1 MGWIALADRHDRLFA
16 PAGLEP
22 GHQSLLDTGPNAL
35 MVRGSLVIETAV
47 PIVRRLKPLLH
58 YQGSGPFQFQ
68 LSVHALPGGGI
79 AMVIAQD
86 GQLFHEVLRHSE
98 TGRTDT
104 VRLTYSWDA
113 PKRWGRLALERS
125 GQDRPILVDVP
136 RPRPISTRDLE
147 TLFLGESG
155 VLTAPDVE
163 YVALSSRIE
172 PVGILPSLA
181 SNTPVATPDGYHKI
195 KDLRRGDLVLT
206 AQGRSVPVLQT
217 LHRAVPARGSFAPVH
232 LRRPYF
238 GLIRDVQVA
247 PSQRLVLTGS
257 EVEYVTGHQS
267 VLVPARHLVS
277 SCVSAPPVC
286 GLLMHYCQVLLPD
299 HDLLDVAGAEV
310 ESLFIGRIRRHRDM
324 FDASILAGLDRQSLP
339 EHRLSAYPVIKSFD
353 AQVLLDQRAAQ
364 LLG

>member
-1 MGWIALADRHDRLFA
+1 MSWIALADRTDRLFA
-16 PAGLEP
+16 PSGLEP
-22 GHQSLLDTGPNAL
+22 GAHPLVDTGSNAL

-47 PIVRRLKPLLH
+47 PMVRRLKPLLH
-58 YQGSGPFQFQ
+58 YEGMGPFTFQ

-79 AMVIAQD
+79 AIILAQD

-125 GQDRPILVDVP
+125 GQDRPILVNVP

-147 TLFLGESG
+147 ALFLGEDG
-155 VLTAPDVE
+155 VFTAPDVD
-163 YVALSSRIE
+163 YVALSTVVE
-172 PVGILPSLA
+172 PVGILPGLA
-181 SNTPVATPDGYHKI
+181 SNTPVATPQGYRRI

-206 AQGRSVPVLQT
+206 AQGHSVPVLQT
-217 LHRAVPARGSFAPVH
+217 LHRTVPARGSFAPVH
-232 LRRPYF
+232 LRRPFF
-238 GLIRDVQVA
+238 GLVKDIQVA
-247 PSQRLVLTGS
+247 PSQRMVLTGS
-257 EVEYVTGHQS
+257 AVEYVTGHQS
-267 VLVPARHLVS
+267 VLVPARHLS
-277 SCVSAPPVC
+277 ASCASAPPVC
-286 GLLMHYCQVLLPD
+286 GLLMRYCQVLLPD
-299 HDLLDVAGAEV
+299 HEPLDAAGAEV

-324 FDASILAGLDRQSLP
+324 FAASILADCDRNSLP
-339 EHRLSAYPVIKSFD
+339 EHRMSAYPVIKSFD